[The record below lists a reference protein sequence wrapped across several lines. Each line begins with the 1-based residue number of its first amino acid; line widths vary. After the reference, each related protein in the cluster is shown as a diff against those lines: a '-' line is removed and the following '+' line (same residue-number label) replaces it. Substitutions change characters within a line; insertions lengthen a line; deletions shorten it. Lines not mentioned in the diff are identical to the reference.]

1 MLLAALVSASS
12 YAIDV
17 HLDQI
22 EAGKLKASSVIAR
35 TSTVRAS
42 E

>member
-1 MLLAALVSASS
+1 MPSMSILIRSRR
-12 YAIDV
+12 
-17 HLDQI
+17 
-22 EAGKLKASSVIAR
+22 GKLKASSVIAR